1 MTLSVNILIRIRLEL
16 QYGTVADL
24 IHIYYNILSLH
35 AVDII
40 IIIIIITIDRFKQTK
55 HQINGIKLNSL
66 THKSNSKN
74 NNKKQ
79 KNKE

>member
-1 MTLSVNILIRIRLEL
+1 M

-40 IIIIIITIDRFKQTK
+40 IIIIITIDLFKQTK
-55 HQINGIKLNSL
+55 HQLKINGIKLNSL